1 MTTQVK
7 AQSGLDGID
16 TYVPGKPIEEV
27 QRELGLSDVIKLA
40 SNENPDEPAPKAVA
54 AVRAALGE
62 LNFYPD
68 GASVRLRGALAGW
81 LGVRPEQV
89 AVGNGADGLIL
100 ETCMAFLDEGDEVIA
115 SRSSFPVY
123 DVYAQAMRARV
134 VKTPLRNDFG
144 LDLDAMRAA
153 LSPHTKLVF
162 VCNPNNPTGTMLTAA
177 EVDAFVEAVPD
188 HVLVVLDEAYYEFV
202 ESPDYPESLRY
213 IREGRGNVMVLR
225 TYSKVYGLAGIRL
238 GYAIA
243 DPGLLASIQKIREP
257 FAVNL
262 LAQAA
267 GVAALEDDEY
277 RRHSV
282 AANAAGREY
291 LYGELARL
299 GLFFVESHTNFVLV
313 RVGPR
318 AAEIQRS
325 LLAEGV
331 IVRPCGGY
339 ELPEFL
345 RVTVGTPA
353 QNERFVAAL
362 ASVMDAASPV
372 VAPA

>member
-7 AQSGLDGID
+7 AQSGLAGID

-40 SNENPDEPAPKAVA
+40 SNENPDKPAPKAVA
-54 AVRAALGE
+54 AIRAALGE

-68 GASVRLRGALAGW
+68 GASVRLRGALAAH
-81 LGVRPEQV
+81 LGVQAEQI

-123 DVYAQAMRARV
+123 DVYAQAMRARL
-134 VKTPLRNDFG
+134 VKTPLKDYG
-144 LDLDAMRAA
+144 LDLDAMEAA
-153 LSPHTKLVF
+153 LTPRTKLVF

-177 EVDAFVEAVPD
+177 EVDTFIEAVPD
-188 HVLVVLDEAYYEFV
+188 HVLIVLDEAYYEFV
-202 ESPDYPESLRY
+202 DSSDYPESLRY
-213 IREGRGNVMVLR
+213 VREGRGNVMVLR
-225 TYSKVYGLAGIRL
+225 TYSKVYGLAGVRL

-243 DPGLLASIQKIREP
+243 DPDLLAPIQKIREP

-291 LYGELARL
+291 LYEEFGRL

-313 RVGPR
+313 RVGSQ
-318 AAEIQRS
+318 AAEIQRA

-345 RVTVGTPA
+345 RITVGTPS
-353 QNERFVAAL
+353 QNQRLVEAL
-362 ASVMDAASPV
+362 AGAMDAVGQLASR
-372 VAPA
+372 

>member
-1 MTTQVK
+1 MTTHVK

-16 TYVPGKPIEEV
+16 TYVPGKPVEEV
-27 QRELGLSDVIKLA
+27 QRELGLTDVIKLA
-40 SNENPDEPAPKAVA
+40 SNENPDKPAPAAVA
-54 AVRAALGE
+54 AIQAAVGD

-68 GASVRLRGALAGW
+68 GASFRLRGALAAY
-81 LGVRPEQV
+81 LDVRPEQV
-89 AVGNGADGLIL
+89 AVANGADGLIL
-100 ETCMAFLDEGDEVIA
+100 ETCMAFLDEGDEVVV

-134 VKTPLRNDFG
+134 VKTPLKDYG
-144 LDLDAMRAA
+144 LDLEAMRAA

-177 EVDAFVEAVPD
+177 ETDAFIKAVPD
-188 HVLVVLDEAYYEFV
+188 DVLVVLDEAYYEFV
-202 ESPDYPESLRY
+202 DSPDYPESLRY
-213 IREGRGNVMVLR
+213 VREGRGNVMLLR
-225 TYSKVYGLAGIRL
+225 TYSKVYGLAGVRL

-243 DPGLLASIQKIREP
+243 DPDVLAPIQKIREP

-267 GVAALEDDEY
+267 GVAALKDDEY
-277 RRHSV
+277 RWHSV

-291 LYGELARL
+291 LYGEFVRL

-313 RVGPR
+313 RVGPQ
-318 AAEIQRS
+318 AAEIQRA

-345 RVTVGTPA
+345 RITVGTPP
-353 QNERFVAAL
+353 QNERLVEAL
-362 ASVMDAASPV
+362 ASVMGAV
-372 VAPA
+372 RLVR